1 MPLSRIDPARYFDLL
16 AGKTEN
22 FRRAFAGFDLPAPQV
37 FASPP
42 LGYRLRAEF
51 RVWHTDARLDYAMFD
66 PADPRRAVPVEDFPP
81 AAPLIRRLMPALR
94 ARLWADE
101 NLRRRVFQVEFLS
114 TLKGEALVSLIYHR
128 PLDAEWEA
136 AARSL
141 ANDLGIQVVG
151 RSRGQKIVIGR
162 DWLEEKIEVD
172 GMRLRTRQTEG
183 SFTQPNGEVNRAML
197 GWARAQAKGLG
208 GDLLELYCGNGNFTV
223 ALAPLFGKVLATELS
238 KTSVAAAR
246 WGLEANHLGNVAL
259 ARMASNEISAALA
272 RERVFR
278 RLQEQ
283 GIELGDYRF
292 STLFVDPPRAGLDAP
307 TLELAR
313 GFGRVLYISC
323 NPATLLE
330 NVAALAATY
339 RIEAAAVFDQF
350 PYTDHLETG
359 LLLARRERH
368 E

>member
-1 MPLSRIDPARYFDLL
+1 MPLSRINPVRYSDLL
-16 AGKTEN
+16 AVKAGN
-22 FRRAFAGFDLPAPQV
+22 FCRAFAGFGLPAPRI
-37 FASPP
+37 FASQP
-42 LGYRLRAEF
+42 LSYRLRAEF
-51 RVWHTDARLDYAMFD
+51 RIWHTGGRLDYAMFN

-94 ARLWADE
+94 ARLQADE
-101 NLRRRVFQVEFLS
+101 NLRRSIFQVEFLS
-114 TLKGEALVSLIYHR
+114 TLKGEALASLIYHR
-128 PLDAEWEA
+128 RLDGAWEA
-136 AARSL
+136 AARAL
-141 ANDLGIQVVG
+141 ADDLGIQIIG

-162 DWLEEKIEVD
+162 DWLEEEIEVD
-172 GMRLRTRQTEG
+172 GLCLRTRQSEG
-183 SFTQPNGEVNRAML
+183 GFTQPNGEVNRAML
-197 GWARAQAKGLG
+197 GWARGQAAGLG

-223 ALAPLFGKVLATELS
+223 ALAQLFGKVLATELS

-246 WGLEANHLGNVAL
+246 WGLEANNLSNVAL
-259 ARMASNEISAALA
+259 ARLASHEISAALA

-283 GIELGDYRF
+283 GIELDDYRF

-313 GFGRVLYISC
+313 GFEQVLYISC

-330 NVAALAATY
+330 NVAALAATH
-339 RIEAAAVFDQF
+339 RIKAAAVFDQF
-350 PYTDHLETG
+350 PYTDHLEAG
-359 LLLARRERH
+359 LLLARREK